1 MAIFMSMP
9 NVEPNSSR
17 SGSAPCVAS
26 TVPDPSSSGCFDGSV
41 SRAKMRSAEAG
52 TVAVMATLR
61 SVTGSTVDPAG
72 RLSLEL
78 DGPTRR
84 VDCSGTAA
92 DRAQLPWHCVR
103 SGWRWAE
110 YDLGA
115 GHGGAAGQGKYRV
128 QRHGPH
134 LGQVLGHRGDSQHQ
148 AGERRQVDR

>member
-1 MAIFMSMP
+1 MPIFMSMP
-9 NVEPNSSR
+9 NVEPSSSR

-41 SRAKMRSAEAG
+41 SRAKIRSAEAC

-61 SVTGSTVDPAG
+61 SVTGSTVDPTG
-72 RLSLEL
+72 RLGVEL
-78 DGPTRR
+78 SAPTRR

-92 DRAQLPWHCVR
+92 DGAQLSWHGVR
-103 SGWRWAE
+103 SGWRRAE

-115 GHGGAAGQGKYRV
+115 GHRGAAGQGQYRV

-134 LGQVLGHRGDSQHQ
+134 LGQVLGHRGD
-148 AGERRQVDR
+148 